1 MPDFKLSLYICLNK
15 ELNGGFFMKISTKG
29 RYALR
34 MLIDLAEHQNEGYI
48 ALKDIASRQEISK
61 KYLEQIIPVLN
72 RSDILLAS
80 RGFQGGYKLARRP
93 DQYTV
98 GDILRLTEGSLAPV
112 ACLDQNPVGCPRAGE
127 CITLPIW
134 QGLHRVINEYLDSI
148 TLQDILDR
156 QKERYANNYI
166 I

>member
-1 MPDFKLSLYICLNK
+1 
-15 ELNGGFFMKISTKG
+15 MKISTKG

-34 MLIDLAEHQNEGYI
+34 MLLDLAEHKDDGYI
-48 ALKDIASRQEISK
+48 ALKDIAARQNISK

-72 RSDILLAS
+72 KSDVLS
-80 RGFQGGYKLARRP
+80 SNRGYQGGYKLAKSP

-112 ACLDQNPVGCPRAGE
+112 ACLDHDPIECERAAE
-127 CITLPIW
+127 CITLPVW
-134 QGLHRVINEYLDSI
+134 RGLFDAITGYLDGI
-148 TLQDILDR
+148 TLQDILDNR
-156 QKERYANNYI
+156 NEMYANNYI